1 MVYHI
6 FAHHHINIYIYIYLN
21 QHLVKSKRKKKKKKE
36 KKHRVGKPHLQPGWG
51 RKKKV
56 KRKCGL
62 FCPNIFAH
70 FSLPFSIQFG
80 EIVCGGRGEKT
91 CGPHQ
96 NLSCFPPLTK
106 QLKTSFS
113 LQFYHPHF
121 PSSLKSLQPNIA
133 LNLFTC
139 VTFKINKFILFI
151 LFILL
156 LYTIDVVKSII
167 NLI

>member
-1 MVYHI
+1 MVLWCITYSHI
-6 FAHHHINIYIYIYLN
+6 IIIYIYIYILN
-21 QHLVKSKRKKKKKKE
+21 QHLVKSKRKKTK
-36 KKHRVGKPHLQPGWG
+36 G
-51 RKKKV
+51 RQAIFTARLRQKKKV

-80 EIVCGGRGEKT
+80 EVVCGGRGEKT
-91 CGPHQ
+91 CGPYQ

-106 QLKTSFS
+106 QPKTSFS

-121 PSSLKSLQPNIA
+121 PSSLKLLQPNIA